1 MTQVFHSPIEAESV
15 KVNGGGVV
23 NMFQKYETQQNF
35 GSVAGHATV
44 TATITATGV
53 DSNTIVFAGK
63 PDEIADTFVIGAA
76 VATNDVLTISAHNTA
91 NSSQSSPTATF
102 RILAVRFV

>member
-1 MTQVFHSPIEAESV
+1 MTQVFHSPIEAETI
-15 KVNGGGVV
+15 KVNGGGSV

-35 GSVAGHATV
+35 GSIAGHATA

-53 DSNTIVFAGK
+53 DSNTLVFAGK
-63 PDEIADTFVIGAA
+63 PEEIADPFVVGAV
-76 VATNDVLTISAHNTA
+76 VATNDVLTISVHNTA
-91 NSSQSSPTATF
+91 NASQSSPTATF